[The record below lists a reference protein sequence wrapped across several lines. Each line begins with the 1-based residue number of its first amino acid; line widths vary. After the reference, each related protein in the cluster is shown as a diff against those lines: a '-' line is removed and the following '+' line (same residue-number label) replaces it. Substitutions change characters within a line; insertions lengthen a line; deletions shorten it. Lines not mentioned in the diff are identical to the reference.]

1 MPSGQTRLLLSGYF
15 RGHHIVGHE
24 NADLVIA
31 QVNPQMPR
39 TWGDSVVHID
49 EIDFLVEYEEPILE
63 SLPSQKNQKVIER
76 IGHYVNMLVDDGA
89 TLQIGF
95 GHLPDAVMPF
105 LSDKKNL
112 ESTPRSSPTDFC
124 LC

>member
-1 MPSGQTRLLLSGYF
+1 
-15 RGHHIVGHE
+15 
-24 NADLVIA
+24 
-31 QVNPQMPR
+31 MPR

-105 LSDKKNL
+105 LSDKKIW

-124 LC
+124 LCLRRK